1 MPFNYSAVTAAC
13 LMVAKD
19 KFNEVGGLEEYLQV
33 AFNDIDFNLKL
44 LEKGYCN
51 VCLNHVE
58 LYHHESK
65 SRGLDT
71 TSEKYKR
78 FVSEHDYMK
87 DKWSNILYNDKFY
100 NPNLSLK
107 KAFVLDRK

>member
-1 MPFNYSAVTAAC
+1 MKY
-13 LMVAKD
+13 
-19 KFNEVGGLEEYLQV
+19 KFIDLFCGAGGFSKGLELAGMV
-33 AFNDIDFNLKL
+33 CIGGIDNV
-44 LEKGYCN
+44 EKT
-51 VCLNHVE
+51 VETHRLN
-58 LYHHESK
+58 HHESK

>member
-1 MPFNYSAVTAAC
+1 
-13 LMVAKD
+13 MVAKD

-44 LEKGYCN
+44 LEKGYYN

-87 DKWSNILYNDKFY
+87 DKWSSILYNDT
-100 NPNLSLK
+100 
-107 KAFVLDRK
+107 